1 MKTKVREQK
10 TVLSSFSGLEMSVT
24 QFGFSRKQSL
34 THKLMYTGTFLR
46 NVTSESRGVG
56 QDREA
61 GKERIQDALLSWPS
75 PWLTSWLIFQDHQ
88 QTHMKCILDHVSR
101 NRRREV
107 FLHHLLVTHWLKPD
121 PTGHWLCHT
130 SVLHMHKYW
139 AYSHNMLYCSI
150 KRVSLDG
157 RQKVHGMGPR

>member
-10 TVLSSFSGLEMSVT
+10 TVLSSFSGVEMSVT

-61 GKERIQDALLSWPS
+61 GKERIQDALLS
-75 PWLTSWLIFQDHQ
+75 
-88 QTHMKCILDHVSR
+88 
-101 NRRREV
+101 
-107 FLHHLLVTHWLKPD
+107 
-121 PTGHWLCHT
+121 
-130 SVLHMHKYW
+130 
-139 AYSHNMLYCSI
+139 
-150 KRVSLDG
+150 
-157 RQKVHGMGPR
+157 